1 MPKIILFDLDGT
13 LSDPKQGITKSVQYA
28 LAKMDIH
35 EPDTDKLDDFIGPP
49 LHVSFAGKYAFDDAQ
64 TQRAIGFYR
73 ERFKE
78 KGMFENELY
87 PGIRALLTSLQN
99 NGFSLVTA
107 TSKPTVFAE
116 AILAYFEIDQ
126 YFDPIVGSHLDG
138 TRSSKAEIITF
149 IMETYTDHTRDD
161 FIMIGDRKY
170 DIIGANTAGIESF
183 AVTYGY
189 GSEKEL
195 RDASPSLIVHTVEEL
210 KQTLEADLPA
220 KADTRVLG
228 EK

>member
-1 MPKIILFDLDGT
+1 MHNVILFDLDGT
-13 LSDPKQGITKSVQYA
+13 LSDPKEGITKSVQYA

-73 ERFKE
+73 ERFKV

-99 NGFSLVTA
+99 NGFTLVAA

-116 AILAYFEIDQ
+116 AILAYFEIDR
-126 YFDPIVGSHLDG
+126 YFDHIVGSHLDG
-138 TRSSKAEIITF
+138 TRSSKADIITF
-149 IMETYTDHTRDD
+149 IMETYTGHTRDN
-161 FIMIGDRKY
+161 FIMIGDRKH
-170 DIIGANTAGIESF
+170 DIIGANQAGIDSI

-195 RDASPSLIVHTVEEL
+195 SDSNPSLIVHSVNQL
-210 KQTLEADLPA
+210 RQTLEAGLPA
-220 KADTRVLG
+220 KAGKPV
-228 EK
+228 